1 MLNIYELPVVQAGS
15 DGGMTLKVSSYRAWA
30 IGFLAVWLVA
40 VPLSSTV
47 DRPAQA
53 AGNRGEELDSTL
65 PLSQSSRF
73 KDRVL
78 YSEYLQSYAEAP
90 TPRTEIRIEAADYI
104 AAEGMTP
111 VIEDNYEG
119 MDGRSVLTEEA
130 GSISWKIEVAEAGMY
145 HLAVQYYPV
154 AGKSTDIQRMLLI
167 DGKLP
172 FFEAN
177 VLKFPRVWGNRYAE
191 VKVDNQ
197 GNDIRPQQMETPMWR
212 TLTVKDTDGK
222 YSEPY
227 QWYLSAGSHEITFVA
242 GREPVV
248 LKELIFYQEAEPSPY
263 QEVLSAWQ
271 TQGVQPTNGIT
282 LEIQAEDAMYKSS
295 PTLYPLTD
303 RSSPAVSPYSSSVVK
318 INTIGGNNW
327 RLPGQWIAW
336 EVDVPESGFYYIG
349 MNTKQSFVRGTY
361 SARKLSID
369 GVTPF
374 QEVEEIKFKYGNAYR
389 MEVLGKHKEEP
400 YLFYLTQGKHEIS
413 MEVNLA
419 SMAPLINEVEQGL
432 LEINALYRQIL
443 MITSSSPDPYRDYQ
457 LEQKI
462 PGLLEKFRNERNRL
476 SSVLERLKGMS
487 GDAGSQEA
495 LLLTMRDQLNEMIKR
510 PDKIPQQL
518 NSLKTNAGGLGTWML
533 TAREQPLQLDALYV
547 ISPDQAFPEPGSS
560 WLSKVRHELGTFF
573 SSFFIDYNRIGDV
586 SDESSDA
593 RSITVWV
600 GSGRDQSQT
609 LKAMIDEL
617 FTPESGIQV
626 NVELVP
632 MYTLL
637 QATLAGQGPDI
648 AMGVT
653 NDIPVNYAM
662 RNAVK
667 DLSEFADFAEVEQR
681 FRESAMVP
689 YGYGEGVYGLPEQQ
703 IFNMMFY
710 RMDILEELNLEVPKT
725 WDEVY
730 TMLSVLSK
738 SHMQFGLPLTLQPQ
752 YAGQNIP
759 PNPIYGALL
768 FQQGG
773 QFYRNQGEQSDLDS
787 KIGIEVFK
795 TWTEF
800 YTDYKLDKEFDF
812 ANRFRTGEMPI
823 GIADYTMYNQ
833 LSVFAPE
840 IHGLWEFAPIP
851 GTRGEDGVLRRDTPA
866 SGTGLIMLRGI
877 QDAEA
882 GWEFMKWWT
891 SEEIQTRFGREMEGL
906 MGAAARYPT
915 ANKAALEQLPWP
927 IRDYQSL
934 SVQLEAVR
942 GIPEVPGGYFTG
954 RHLVNAFYR
963 AVNEETPAREAIMD
977 YVEYIQDEIALKR
990 REFGLSNSRDR

>member
-1 MLNIYELPVVQAGS
+1 MKTMHRKWG
-15 DGGMTLKVSSYRAWA
+15 
-30 IGFLAVWLVA
+30 VA
-40 VPLSSTV
+40 VLASLIMISPLSSSV
-47 DRPAQA
+47 ESPAQA
-53 AGNRGEELDSTL
+53 AGNKDKAPFNATNLAESG
-65 PLSQSSRF
+65 RF
-73 KDRVL
+73 SDRIL
-78 YSEYLQSYAEAP
+78 YSEYRQGHEEAGSP
-90 TPRTEIRIEAADYI
+90 QTEIRIEAADY
-104 AAEGMTP
+104 AAVKGMTP
-111 VIEDNYEG
+111 IIEHDFEG
-119 MDGRSVLTEEA
+119 ISGRSVVTDEE
-130 GSISWKIEVAEAGMY
+130 GEISWHIDVAEAGWY
-145 HLAVQYYPV
+145 NLSVQYYPV
-154 AGKSTDIQRMLLI
+154 TGKSTDIQRTILI
-167 DGKLP
+167 DGELP

-177 VLKFPRVWGNRYAE
+177 YLKFPRIWANRYEE

-197 GNDIRPQQMETPMWR
+197 GNDIRPQQIEKPMWR
-212 TLTVKDTDGK
+212 TLTVSDTDGK

-227 QWYLSAGSHEITFVA
+227 QWYLSEGSHQITFVSQ
-242 GREPVV
+242 REPVM
-248 LKELIFYQEAEPSPY
+248 LKELKFHQEASPETY
-263 QEVLSAWQ
+263 EAVTARLQAEGAFQASG
-271 TQGVQPTNGIT
+271 TK
-282 LEIQAEDAMYKSS
+282 LEIQAEDAKFKSS

-303 RSSPAVSPYSSSVVK
+303 RSSSALSPYSSSVVK
-318 INTIGGNNW
+318 MNTIGGNNW

-336 EVDVPESGFYYIG
+336 EVEVPESGFYHIA

-361 SARKLSID
+361 SARKLRID
-369 GVTPF
+369 GVVPF
-374 QEVEEIKFKYGNAYR
+374 QEVEEIKFKYGSSYR
-389 MEVLGKHKEEP
+389 LEILGESDQEP
-400 YLFYLTQGKHEIS
+400 YLFYLTKGKHELS
-413 MEVNLA
+413 LEVNLA

-432 LEINALYRQIL
+432 LHINELYRQIL
-443 MITSSSPDPYRDYQ
+443 MITSSSPDNYRDYQ
-457 LEQKI
+457 LEKKI
-462 PGLLEKFRNERNRL
+462 PNLLTKFQEERDRL
-476 SSVLERLKGMS
+476 TWVIDSLKGMT
-487 GDAGSQEA
+487 GDTGSQEA
-495 LLLTMRDQLNEMIKR
+495 LLLTMRDQLDEMIKR
-510 PDKIPQQL
+510 PDRIPQQL
-518 NSLKTNAGGLGTWML
+518 TSLKTNAGGLGTWML
-533 TAREQPLQLDALYV
+533 TAREQPLQLDALY
-547 ISPDQAFPEPGSS
+547 ILSPDQAFPASGNS
-560 WLSKVRHELGTFF
+560 WLSKASHELGTFF
-573 SSFFIDYNRIGDV
+573 NSFFIDYNRIGDV

-600 GSGRDQSQT
+600 GTGRDQSQT

-632 MYTLL
+632 MHTLL

-648 AMGVT
+648 AMGVS

-667 DLSEFADFAEVEQR
+667 DLSQFAGFDEVEQR

-689 YGYGEGVYGLPEQQ
+689 YGYGKGVYGLPEQQ
-703 IFNMMFY
+703 IFNMLFY
-710 RMDILEELNLEVPKT
+710 RKDILEELNLEVPQN
-725 WDEVY
+725 WEEVY

-752 YAGQNIP
+752 YAGQNIA

-768 FQQGG
+768 FQDGG

-840 IHGLWEFAPIP
+840 INGLWEFAPIP
-851 GTRGEDGVLRRDTPA
+851 GTIGEDDVLHRDTPS
-866 SGTGLIMLRGI
+866 SGTGIIMLRGI
-877 QDAEA
+877 EDADA

-915 ANKAALEQLPWP
+915 ANMAALEQLPWP
-927 IRDYQSL
+927 LRDYQSL
-934 SVQLEAVR
+934 SVQLDNVR

-954 RHLVNAFYR
+954 RHLVNAFYQ
-963 AVNEETPAREAIMD
+963 AVNENTPAREAIMD
-977 YVEYIQDEIALKR
+977 YVEYIQDEITLKR
-990 REFGLSNSRDR
+990 KEFGLSDSRRK

>member
-1 MLNIYELPVVQAGS
+1 MT
-15 DGGMTLKVSSYRAWA
+15 GGLTLKTMYKKLG
-30 IGFLAVWLVA
+30 IGVLTALLV
-40 VPLSSTV
+40 VCPLSSTV
-47 DRPAQA
+47 GKPAQA
-53 AGNRGEELDSTL
+53 AGENNNTLELGDLLSDSGKF
-65 PLSQSSRF
+65 S
-73 KDRVL
+73 DRVL
-78 YSEYLQSYAEAP
+78 YSEYLQTHKSSN
-90 TPRTEIRIEAADYI
+90 TPQREIKIEAADYVS
-104 AAEGMTP
+104 AEGMTP
-111 VIEDNYEG
+111 VVENSYEG
-119 MDGRSVLTEEA
+119 MNGRSVLTDEEGEISWNIDVPEA
-130 GSISWKIEVAEAGMY
+130 GLYNLS
-145 HLAVQYYPV
+145 VQYYPV
-154 AGKSTDIQRMLLI
+154 AGKSTDIQRTILI

-177 VLKFPRVWGNRYAE
+177 YLKFPRVWGNRYE
-191 VKVDNQ
+191 DIKVDNQ
-197 GNDIRPQQMETPMWR
+197 GNDIRPQQIEKPMWR
-212 TLTVKDTDGK
+212 SLTVKDTDGK
-222 YSEPY
+222 YSKPY
-227 QWYLSAGSHEITFVA
+227 QFYLDAGSHEITFVSQ
-242 GREPVV
+242 REPVM
-248 LKELIFYQEAEPSPY
+248 LKELKFYQEAKPEPYKDVVASL
-263 QEVLSAWQ
+263 QA
-271 TQGVQPTNGIT
+271 QGVANTSGINI
-282 LEIQAEDAMYKSS
+282 EIQAEDAKYKSS

-303 RSSPAVSPYSSSVVK
+303 RSSSAISPYSPAVVK

-336 EVDVPESGFYYIG
+336 EMDVPESGFYHIG

-361 SARKLSID
+361 SARRLKID

-374 QEVEEIKFKYGNAYR
+374 QEVEEIKFKYDSSWR
-389 MEVLGKHKEEP
+389 MEVLGEDGGDP
-400 YLFYLTQGKHEIS
+400 YLFYLTKGKHELS
-413 MEVNLA
+413 MEVNLE

-432 LEINALYRQIL
+432 LNINALYRQIL
-443 MITSSSPDPYRDYQ
+443 MITSSSPDNYRDYQ
-457 LEQKI
+457 LEKKI
-462 PGLLEKFRNERNRL
+462 PDLLTKFQAERDRL
-476 SSVLERLKGMS
+476 SLVIDSLKGMTGES
-487 GDAGSQEA
+487 GSQEA
-495 LLLTMRDQLNEMIKR
+495 LLLTMRDQLDEMIDR

-533 TAREQPLQLDALYV
+533 TAREQPLQLDALYI
-547 ISPDQAFPEPGSS
+547 ISPDQEFPESGNSF
-560 WLSKVRHELGTFF
+560 LAKVTHELGTFF
-573 SSFFIDYNRIGDV
+573 NSFFIDYNRIGDV
-586 SDESSDA
+586 SDNSSDS

-632 MYTLL
+632 MHTLL

-648 AMGVT
+648 AMGVG

-667 DLSEFADFAEVEQR
+667 DLSDFADFDQVKDR

-689 YGYGEGVYGLPEQQ
+689 YGYGDGVYGLPEQQ
-703 IFNMMFY
+703 TFNMMFY
-710 RMDILEELNLEVPKT
+710 RKDIMEELNLEVPNT

-730 TMLSVLSK
+730 SMLSVLSK

-752 YAGQNIP
+752 FAGQNIP

-768 FQQGG
+768 FQNGG
-773 QFYRNQGEQSDLDS
+773 QFYRDNGVQSDLDS
-787 KIGIEVFK
+787 KVGIEVFK

-840 IHGLWEFAPIP
+840 INGLWEFVPIP
-851 GTRGEDGVLRRDTPA
+851 GTQGDDGVFRRDTP
-866 SGTGLIMLRGI
+866 SGGTGLIMLRGI
-877 QDAEA
+877 EDADA

-915 ANKAALEQLPWP
+915 ANMAALEQLPWP
-927 IRDYQSL
+927 LRDYQNL
-934 SVQLEAVR
+934 SKQLEDVR

-954 RHLVNAFYR
+954 RHLVNAFYQ
-963 AVNEETPAREAIMD
+963 AVNESTPAREAIMD
-977 YVEYIQDEIALKR
+977 YVEYIQDEITLKR
-990 REFGLSNSRDR
+990 KEFGLSDSRDK